1 MESFIITYEKNT
13 NKKKILKKLILGIIF
28 IYVSWVFINQQQAL
42 NSYET
47 AKEYNENK
55 LEKVKE
61 HQESLMAMKDN
72 INSDEYIERIAR
84 EKLDMYL
91 PNEKI
96 YMDISK

>member
-1 MESFIITYEKNT
+1 MYC
-13 NKKKILKKLILGIIF
+13 IIF

>member
-1 MESFIITYEKNT
+1 MKKNT

>member
-1 MESFIITYEKNT
+1 MKKNT

-61 HQESLMAMKDN
+61 HQESL
-72 INSDEYIERIAR
+72 I
-84 EKLDMYL
+84 
-91 PNEKI
+91 
-96 YMDISK
+96 